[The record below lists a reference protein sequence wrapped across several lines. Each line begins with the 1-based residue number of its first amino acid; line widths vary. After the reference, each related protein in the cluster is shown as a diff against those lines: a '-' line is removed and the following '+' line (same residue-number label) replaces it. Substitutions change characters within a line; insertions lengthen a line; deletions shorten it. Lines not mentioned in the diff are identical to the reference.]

1 MDLSV
6 RFVVRD
12 TAPVAATEPK
22 PLRVDAA
29 RNQERILAAAR
40 EAFAE
45 HGLDVGVQEIA
56 RRAGVG
62 KGTLFRHFPSK
73 DALILAIFEDF
84 ASAVE
89 AAADR
94 ALEEDDPWQGVRAF
108 LEDGGRMQ
116 AANMGYLDAMALQ
129 FGGEQMPANLCG
141 RMDAAAVR
149 VLEPARDAGLLREGL
164 TSRDLLV
171 ALRMLGAGVCSTRDD
186 GSLARYRDL
195 LLAGMRAS
203 DEPLPQ
209 MS

>member
-1 MDLSV
+1 M
-6 RFVVRD
+6 
-12 TAPVAATEPK
+12 TATESK

-29 RNQERILAAAR
+29 RNQERILAAPGRRSRSRGWTSAWRRSRAAPAWAR
-40 EAFAE
+40 
-45 HGLDVGVQEIA
+45 GQ
-56 RRAGVG
+56 
-62 KGTLFRHFPSK
+62 LFRHFPSK

-89 AAADR
+89 DAADR

-116 AANMGYLDAMALQ
+116 AANVGYLDAMALQ
-129 FGGEQMPANLCG
+129 FGGAQMPANLCG

-149 VLEPARDAGLLREGL
+149 VLEPARAAGLLREGL

-171 ALRMLGAGVCSTRDD
+171 AVRMLVAGVCSTRDD
-186 GSLARYRDL
+186 GGLARYRDL

-203 DEPLPQ
+203 NEPLPPP
-209 MS
+209 S